1 MIFDPLKYEVNEKD
15 LKPYNSVAF
24 YFGCDLSL
32 YVSFVVN
39 MTSYLLILGLVGI
52 AIYILGLKLDNNY
65 EKILSVI
72 YVIMLMIWLL
82 LLNIKWNQK
91 ESVHSYQW
99 NTEDFQKNDIV

>member
-1 MIFDPLKYEVNEKD
+1 MHDFRTRNNIKLNFREERYSLIFDPLKYEVNEKD

-52 AIYILGLKLDNNY
+52 AVYVLGLKLD
-65 EKILSVI
+65 
-72 YVIMLMIWLL
+72 
-82 LLNIKWNQK
+82 
-91 ESVHSYQW
+91 
-99 NTEDFQKNDIV
+99 